1 MTETSEHKKR
11 NAVITV
17 GNKWGKKVC
26 GSWGV
31 GLSKLGL

>member
-1 MTETSEHKKR
+1 MTEMTEHKKR

-17 GNKWGKKVC
+17 DNKWGTKGC